1 MRTTHEY
8 VAAGGHTT
16 VRFGIELSGPLGF
29 FWRKVIGEKQI
40 KEAPSQLAAFVAYAR
55 TTP

>member
-1 MRTTHEY
+1 LKLMGPALR
-8 VAAGGHTT
+8 G
-16 VRFGIELSGPLGF
+16 RIEVSGPLGF

-40 KEAPSQLAAFVAYAR
+40 KEAPSQLTAFVAYAR